1 MPIVDDAILVL
12 KGDTYSGTNWQYTSA
27 GWEPS
32 QNKTGLNVSPLWDL
46 YNKDGVRFDDHKVY
60 PASSFQGTK
69 LFGYKLGSTVN
80 DDELGLPIVYRNFN
94 STGDILFEINYQTDS
109 FNYTPEALPINVAC
123 RTGYVGI
130 INADRSI
137 TFENNY
143 IPAVEKNITY
153 GQKLI
158 KVDANILNDFDLN
171 YEFADAVAQPV
182 IRVTVN
188 NVKISPSNW
197 SIVTAV
203 SGKKKLRFT
212 TDLVEGDLL
221 YIEVK
226 TNDRKASATVVY
238 EPTQIWSN
246 NPYNAIH
253 GDIT

>member
-1 MPIVDDAILVL
+1 M
-12 KGDTYSGTNWQYTSA
+12 
-27 GWEPS
+27 
-32 QNKTGLNVSPLWDL
+32 
-46 YNKDGVRFDDHKVY
+46 
-60 PASSFQGTK
+60 
-69 LFGYKLGSTVN
+69 
-80 DDELGLPIVYRNFN
+80 
-94 STGDILFEINYQTDS
+94 
-109 FNYTPEALPINVAC
+109 
-123 RTGYVGI
+123 GI

-253 GDIT
+253 GDITLGQWSKYLASLSNNIDAVTGNTPGSSNLRDLGNFITYDRQFIANESNLHLANYFLSEEGEIGRAHV